1 MENIIQDPKTQFIIF
16 EFIVVFY
23 FVSIILYK
31 QFKNKK

>member
-1 MENIIQDPKTQFIIF
+1 MENIMQDPKTQFIIF

>member
-1 MENIIQDPKTQFIIF
+1 MENIMQDPKTQFIIF
-16 EFIVVFY
+16 EFIVIFY

>member
-1 MENIIQDPKTQFIIF
+1 MQNIMQDPKNQFIIF

-31 QFKNKK
+31 QFKKKK

>member
-1 MENIIQDPKTQFIIF
+1 MQNIMQDPKTQFIVL

>member
-1 MENIIQDPKTQFIIF
+1 MQDPKNQFIIF

-31 QFKNKK
+31 QFKKKR